1 MTKEYQKEHS
11 ERMKNMKS
19 DRKKSFYDIVN
30 NSKSVVADEMIFTSD
45 KDFFK
50 NLSKEELIK
59 WADETMNFIYEDLG
73 YTKEQVVHAVIHMDE
88 KVSHLHCVVVPL
100 VKKYDKRTDT
110 TKYTISKCSYIK
122 DNIHL
127 SKLQEDKT
135 NLLNFINHLL
145 LILKEFFRY
154 ILLSNNKKQKE
165 KAIDILKECY
175 DNNLY
180 NSVDLKEISK
190 DTDSEIEVKDFINK
204 ESLEKGFDNFN
215 SRIL

>member
-59 WADETMNFIYEDLG
+59 WADETMNYIYEDLG

>member
-1 MTKEYQKEHS
+1 
-11 ERMKNMKS
+11 
-19 DRKKSFYDIVN
+19 
-30 NSKSVVADEMIFTSD
+30 MIFTSD

-88 KVSHLHCVVVPL
+88 KVSHLHCVIVPL

-180 NSVDLKEISK
+180 NFVDLKEISK

-215 SRIL
+215 SRGL